1 MLAADWFKRVLDQKA
16 GGRFRVMESQTLFTQ
31 QMDDGSI
38 SGPYIAAR
46 HSISPDAVR

>member
-1 MLAADWFKRVLDQKA
+1 MLTADWFKRVLDQEA
-16 GGRFRVMESQTLFTQ
+16 GGRFGVMESQNLFTE

-38 SGPYIAAR
+38 SGPYVVAR